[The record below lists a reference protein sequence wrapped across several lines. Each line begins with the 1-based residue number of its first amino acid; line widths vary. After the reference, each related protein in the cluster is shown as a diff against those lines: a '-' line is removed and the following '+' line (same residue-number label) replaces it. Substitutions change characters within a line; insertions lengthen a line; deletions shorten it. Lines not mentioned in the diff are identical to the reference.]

1 MNLSLISTRKSAT
14 QHAINDIAKPQEKIG
29 EVQNYIYQFILSLHL
44 RSIVMSKIFH
54 QLVSIPHIQRL
65 IQLNLTRTDE
75 KRVHNSITME
85 IQINHSVVDDESING
100 FLIRG
105 NQRPNTKHTAQ
116 FPRRPPLAQ
125 GRVQTVRQ
133 EYQ

>member
-1 MNLSLISTRKSAT
+1 M
-14 QHAINDIAKPQEKIG
+14 
-29 EVQNYIYQFILSLHL
+29 
-44 RSIVMSKIFH
+44 
-54 QLVSIPHIQRL
+54 QLK
-65 IQLNLTRTDE
+65 LTRTDE

-85 IQINHSVVDDESING
+85 IQINHSVVDDESMNG

-105 NQRPNTKHTAQ
+105 NQRPNTKHAAQ